1 MNTKYTG
8 WGVGA
13 GKFGDSSA
21 EMYWKVGLMG
31 IARAGSGKVRKPPQK
46 QDRLSPRVNTM
57 FNYRGYRFIPV
68 LMSNC
73 STCSHMS

>member
-1 MNTKYTG
+1 M
-8 WGVGA
+8 GA

-68 LMSNC
+68 LMGNC